1 MTSDDDFVSGCVVK
15 RAAKRMHYAGGCDA
29 EDDYSKGYDD
39 AITIAIDILLEE
51 TGYCIEENLDYE
63 EDEEG
68 VTDAV

>member
-1 MTSDDDFVSGCVVK
+1 MASGDDFVSGCVVK
-15 RAAKRMHYAGGCDA
+15 RAAKRMHNAGGCDT

-39 AITIAIDILLEE
+39 AIMIAIDILLEE
-51 TGYCIEENLDYE
+51 TGYCIEEILDYE

>member
-1 MTSDDDFVSGCVVK
+1 MTSGDDFVSGCVVK

-51 TGYCIEENLDYE
+51 TGYCIEEILDYE

>member
-1 MTSDDDFVSGCVVK
+1 MIFVSGCVVK
-15 RAAKRMHYAGGCDA
+15 RAAKRMHNAGGCDA

-51 TGYCIEENLDYE
+51 TGYCVEEILDYE

>member
-1 MTSDDDFVSGCVVK
+1 
-15 RAAKRMHYAGGCDA
+15 MHNAGGCDT

-39 AITIAIDILLEE
+39 AIMIAIDILLEE
-51 TGYCIEENLDYE
+51 TGYCIEEILDYE